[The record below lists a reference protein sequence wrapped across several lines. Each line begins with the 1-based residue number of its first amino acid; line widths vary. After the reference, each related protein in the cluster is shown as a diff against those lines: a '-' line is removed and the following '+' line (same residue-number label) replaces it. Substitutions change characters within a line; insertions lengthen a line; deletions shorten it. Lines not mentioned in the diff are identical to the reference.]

1 MSGVAALE
9 KILGALG
16 DSYKALAVKWS
27 PEVME
32 QGSKVGGAFSE
43 LAAKD
48 PAYFA
53 TSRELPTGTTQQRA
67 NELAL
72 KHKISTPLVDD
83 GDGGISHSG
92 SYGGS
97 GAAIAYGGDSINDLT
112 KKLANPNLNDWQRS
126 YIRENLDFAKRANMA
141 PDASPFSVDMMG
153 ADAGTGLAKKLYP
166 ALYEYMLSHPGSGV
180 GTSSLTGSNVQK
192 RGMYQAGILEKY
204 PQAHNRIHTLPEQL
218 DALHGTVGNDV
229 PFNKMNAADQVGM
242 FNMINANNTQAKLA
256 ELLGSA
262 KGELWARGVAAA
274 ETPTPAA
281 QAKVGM
287 LEEAMNR
294 LKQLGIG
301 SDGKVG
307 SSVNVDEVTNAI
319 GALAKQMKIA
329 QPVGKDSL
337 RRTIITNELLTNS
350 AFRPEDVM
358 GSELTK
364 HLARAKGGRVT
375 APQRKHGGQSRQ
387 C

>member
-67 NELAL
+67 NFLAIKHGL
-72 KHKISTPLVDD
+72 KQPLVDD
-83 GDGGISHSG
+83 GMEGISHSG
-92 SYGGS
+92 QYGGT
-97 GAAIAYGGDSINDLT
+97 GASLSFGGSTIEELA
-112 KKLANPNLNDWQRS
+112 KKLADPKIEDWQKAYFRD
-126 YIRENLDFAKRANMA
+126 RLEFAQRAGMG
-141 PDASPFSVDMMG
+141 PKDQPMSVDMIEAM
-153 ADAGTGLAKKLYP
+153 AGSGMAKKLYP
-166 ALYEYMLSHPGSGV
+166 AFYEYMLSRPGTAID
-180 GTSSLTGSNVQK
+180 TSSLTGSNVQK
-192 RGMYQAGILEKY
+192 RGLYQAGLMEKY
-204 PQAHNRIHTLPEQL
+204 PQAHNRIQTLPEQL
-218 DALHGTVGNDV
+218 DASHGNARNLDA
-229 PFNKMNAADQVGM
+229 FNQMSAADQVGM

-375 APQRKHGGQSRQ
+375 APQRKPGGPSRQ